1 MTSELTKIYD
11 HSVIEKELYE
21 WWEKEGFFRPEK
33 SKELGLTNE
42 DSERYCITIPLPNVT
57 GQLHLGHAITISLED
72 LMTRYERM
80 RHKETLYI
88 PGTDHAGIATQN
100 VVERELLK
108 QGIKRKDLGR
118 EKFVEKVWEWKDK
131 YQKRITE
138 QSKSL
143 GISSD
148 WTREHFTLDPDLSR
162 AVREAFYRLYNKKL
176 IYRGEYLVN
185 WCPGRCESAISDL
198 ETESIEEQGQLW
210 YIKYPIIT
218 NSWNGPQ
225 HPWSSGKWA
234 EGVTD
239 FIIVAT
245 TRPETLLGD
254 SAIATIGSHPKYA
267 KYIGKKA
274 VLPAVGR
281 FIPVIVDEHV
291 DPEFGTGAL
300 KITPAHDPN
309 DFEIGQKHN
318 LEFINIFS
326 ENAEILPG
334 FVDSYTGL
342 DRYECREAIIKDLE
356 KEGLL
361 TEIEPY
367 NYAIAHCQRCHTIIE
382 PRVSIQW
389 FVSTKTLA
397 EAAVEKVRAGETKI
411 IPFREEQRFFQWM
424 ENIHDWCISRQLWW
438 GHRIPVWYCDDCDA
452 EICPK
457 PDVDAVET
465 CPKCGSS
472 KVHQDED
479 VLDTWFSSGLWPFS
493 TLGWPNVD
501 HPDFKRFFP
510 TDTRETGYDILFF
523 WVARE
528 LMMGIELTGQVP
540 YHMVYL
546 HGLIR
551 DEKGKKI
558 SKSMEN
564 VDQYDPLVIIKE
576 FGADSLR
583 YVLISNSVPGLDTNL
598 DPKNID
604 VAHKYCNKIWQASR
618 YVLTNITS
626 EEKIPKIDELE
637 LDKLKFPDKWILSRL
652 NSLIRDVQSYM
663 DNYDYLRM
671 TREIKSFFWSEFC
684 DWYIEM
690 SKIFLYDESYSD
702 KHVQKAILLHVLETF
717 YKLLHPVM
725 PFITEK
731 LWQTLPDNLKTT
743 PTIMYAPWPTAQ
755 ESFIDPTIEDSFLL
769 MADFVRE
776 VRWVKHD
783 FGIPLKTLVP
793 LQISIETEA
802 HRELFELC
810 RNELVKMAFIDENK
824 FIIDKKIVPPPQSAR
839 IVLSGIPAFVPL
851 SGMIDLEKEKAR
863 INTSLE
869 KARKEAN
876 KIDKKLKSQFSE
888 RAPKELV
895 EKERQNLE
903 ELRIK
908 IEQLEDQLKML

>member
-1 MTSELTKIYD
+1 MMKELIKTYD
-11 HSVIEKELYE
+11 HRKIEKELYD
-21 WWEKEGFFRPEK
+21 WWEKEGFFAPEK
-33 SKELGLTNE
+33 SKALGITNE
-42 DSERYCITIPLPNVT
+42 NSERYCITIPLPNVT

-80 RHKETLYI
+80 RQKETLYI

-108 QGIKRKDLGR
+108 QGIKRKEIGR
-118 EKFVEKVWEWKDK
+118 EKFVEKVWEWKEI
-131 YQKRITE
+131 YHARITE

-143 GISSD
+143 GISAD
-148 WTREHFTLDPDLSR
+148 WSREHFTLDPDLSK
-162 AVREAFYRLYNKKL
+162 AVREAFYRLYRKGL

-198 ETESIEEQGQLW
+198 ETESEDQQSFLW

-218 NSWNGPQ
+218 DSWQGPK
-225 HPWSSGKWA
+225 HPWSSGKWSKGA
-234 EGVTD
+234 SD
-239 FIIVAT
+239 FITVAT
-245 TRPETLLGD
+245 TRPETILGD
-254 SAIATIGSHPKYA
+254 SAVATIETHPIYE

-274 VLPAVGR
+274 VVPGVGR
-281 FIPVIVDEHV
+281 IIPIITDDLV

-309 DFEIGQKHN
+309 DFEIGKRHD
-318 LEFINIFS
+318 LEFINIFT

-334 FVDSYTGL
+334 FVESYTGL
-342 DRYECREAIIKDLE
+342 DRYQCRELIIKDLE

-361 TEIEPY
+361 IKTEPY
-367 NYAIAHCQRCHTIIE
+367 THSIAHCQRCHTIIE

-397 EAAVEKVRAGETKI
+397 QAAIEKVRVGETKI
-411 IPFREEQRFFQWM
+411 IPLREELRFFQWM

-438 GHRIPVWYCDDCDA
+438 GHRIPVWYCDDCQA
-452 EICPK
+452 EICPE
-457 PDVDAVET
+457 PAIDIIDT

-479 VLDTWFSSGLWPFS
+479 VLDTWFSSALWPFS
-493 TLGWPNVD
+493 TLGWPNLENS
-501 HPDFKRFFP
+501 DFKRFFP

-528 LMMGIELTGQVP
+528 IMMSIELTGQVP

-564 VDQYDPLVIIKE
+564 VDEYDPLVIIKDY
-576 FGADSLR
+576 GADSLR

-618 YVLTNITS
+618 YVLTNINP
-626 EEKIPKIDELE
+626 EEYIPKIDEIDLR
-637 LDKLKFPDKWILSRL
+637 KLKFPDKWILSRL
-652 NSLIRDVQSYM
+652 NSLIRVVQEYM
-663 DNYDYLRM
+663 DNYDYLQM

-690 SKIFLYDESYSD
+690 SKIFLYDEDYPD
-702 KHVQKAILLHVLETF
+702 KYVQKSILLHVLETF
-717 YKLLHPVM
+717 YRLIHPVM

-731 LWQTLPDNLKTT
+731 LWQALPENLKSV
-743 PTIMYAPWPTAQ
+743 PTIMYAPWPRANKDI
-755 ESFIDPTIEDSFLL
+755 IDPKIEESFLL
-769 MADFVRE
+769 MEDFVRE
-776 VRWVKHD
+776 VRRVKHD
-783 FGIPLKTLVP
+783 FDIPLKTLVP
-793 LQISIETEA
+793 LHIETESYL
-802 HRELFELC
+802 ELFELC
-810 RNELVKMAFIDENK
+810 KNELIKMAFIDKEK
-824 FIIDKKIVPPPQSAR
+824 FKIATKITPPTQSAR
-839 IVLSGIPAFVPL
+839 VVLRGIPAFVPL
-851 SGMIDLEKEKAR
+851 AGMIDFDKQRTRVK
-863 INTSLE
+863 ISLE
-869 KARKEAN
+869 KTKN
-876 KIDKKLKSQFSE
+876 KIRSIEKKLQSQFSE

-895 EKERQNLE
+895 EKETQNLA
-903 ELRIK
+903 ELKIK
-908 IEQLEDQLKML
+908 IEQLEDQLKILE